1 MIWIDRT
8 TLFLPLDYFAIT
20 LLVGAQL
27 GIGWPVETLSPDNQ
41 SMTMTMNDFLR
52 DWMREMATR
61 QSRMFEA
68 QAVAA
73 MRQGR
78 TFSASTTIGS
88 GLASQAILSVWPKLP
103 MSCPS
108 ATIRPSCGRSKF

>member
-27 GIGWPVETLSPDNQ
+27 GIGWRVETLSPDNQ
-41 SMTMTMNDFLR
+41 SVTMTMDDFLR

-61 QSRMFEA
+61 QSRMFDA
-68 QAVAA
+68 QVVAA
-73 MRQGR
+73 MRQGK
-78 TFSASTTIGS
+78 TFSAS
-88 GLASQAILSVWPKLP
+88 AVVQHCW
-103 MSCPS
+103 
-108 ATIRPSCGRSKF
+108 

>member
-27 GIGWPVETLSPDNQ
+27 GISWRVETLSPDNQ
-41 SMTMTMNDFLR
+41 SVTMTMDDFLR

-61 QSRMFEA
+61 QSRMFDA
-68 QAVAA
+68 QVVAA
-73 MRQGR
+73 MRQGK
-78 TFSASTTIGS
+78 TFSASTVV
-88 GLASQAILSVWPKLP
+88 QHCW
-103 MSCPS
+103 
-108 ATIRPSCGRSKF
+108 